1 MATARLGCS
10 LRSVAR
16 ATGTSLGTVRNLMRP
31 ELGLFAGDQ
40 LVPLGPVDVLCVRAL
55 VALGANRSTNRSTA
69 DLHTAA
75 LLERD
80 RAAAALL
87 RAAFTAG
94 VLRPGTRLLATDEVV
109 WLVAK
114 DHELLAALDDHPT
127 TQLLVLPVGQ
137 WTQDLLAAT
146 PLTAALT
153 TSTAA

>member
-16 ATGTSLGTVRNLMRP
+16 ATGASLGTVRNLMRP
-31 ELGLFAGDQ
+31 ELGLFGDDR

-55 VALGANRSTNRSTA
+55 VALGANRSTNRNAA

-80 RAAAALL
+80 RTAVALL

-94 VLRPGTRLLATDEVV
+94 TLLPGARLLAIDELA

-114 DHELLAALDDHPT
+114 DHELLAALDEHPAS
-127 TQLLVLPVGQ
+127 QLLVLPVGQ
-137 WTQDLLAAT
+137 WAGDLLT
-146 PLTAALT
+146 GTAGTVPLT
-153 TSTAA
+153 TSSAA